1 MNKDAK
7 MVKPMA
13 RKNNPTEKGVMENVL
28 KESNAKMVFDKDE
41 MAVIKDLAAN
51 NSDAL
56 RVVNDIILAH
66 NNEKGYV
73 MDILDEL
80 RKNGFTG
87 NSLISLYK
95 KCNMDVEILICN
107 LDDEEKLRMMLRE
120 DL

>member
-1 MNKDAK
+1 
-7 MVKPMA
+7 MA
-13 RKNNPTEKGVMENVL
+13 RKNNPMEKGVMENVL
-28 KESNAKMVFDKDE
+28 KESNAKMIFDKDE

-80 RKNGFTG
+80 LKNDFTG
-87 NSLISLYK
+87 NSLISLY
-95 KCNMDVEILICN
+95 E
-107 LDDEEKLRMMLRE
+107 
-120 DL
+120 

>member
-28 KESNAKMVFDKDE
+28 KESNAKMIFDKDE

-80 RKNGFTG
+80 LKNDFTG
-87 NSLISLYK
+87 NSLISLYENCDK
-95 KCNMDVEILICN
+95 DVELLIWN
-107 LDDEEKLRMMLRE
+107 VESERLGMMRRE